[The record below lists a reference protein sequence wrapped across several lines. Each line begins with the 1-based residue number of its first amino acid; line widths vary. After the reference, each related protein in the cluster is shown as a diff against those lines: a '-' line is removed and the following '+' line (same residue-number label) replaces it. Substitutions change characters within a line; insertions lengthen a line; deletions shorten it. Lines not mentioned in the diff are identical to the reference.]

1 MTALRKTTAALIS
14 DAAPFAI
21 RAERASDVA
30 AREAL
35 LDACFGDNRHT
46 RTCQRLRDGRA
57 PAEGLALSAV
67 RQGRVVGSVRL
78 WHVSAGGIPALMLG
92 PLAVEA
98 SSRQLGVGAALM
110 DHALAAAKARGH
122 RAVILL
128 GDAPYYARFGFSAA
142 KTGEL
147 SLPGAFERDR
157 LLGLELSEGALDDA
171 WGMIAPTGAPLPKP
185 KAGPTR
191 QEGTSSCRAWLDA
204 MPENLPEPS
213 AGAASTL
220 PQRHHHGAPD
230 RDLGH
235 DRAGPPGAPL
245 GRLRAGGLRRCQ
257 AIPIAPRG
265 VAHSGEKP
273 LNRAK
278 PARIIPSPSHDR
290 GSDAPSP
297 DFNRLAL

>member
-21 RAERASDVA
+21 RSERTSDVV

-35 LDACFGDNRHT
+35 LDACFGDNRHA

-67 RQGRVVGSVRL
+67 RQGRLVGSVRL

-122 RAVILL
+122 RVVILL

-147 SLPGAFERDR
+147 TLPGTFERDR
-157 LLGLELSEGALDDA
+157 LLGLELGEGALDGA
-171 WGMIAPTGAPLPKP
+171 WGMIVPTGAPLPKT
-185 KAGPTR
+185 KAG
-191 QEGTSSCRAWLDA
+191 RARKALLV
-204 MPENLPEPS
+204 PR
-213 AGAASTL
+213 AA
-220 PQRHHHGAPD
+220 
-230 RDLGH
+230 
-235 DRAGPPGAPL
+235 
-245 GRLRAGGLRRCQ
+245 
-257 AIPIAPRG
+257 
-265 VAHSGEKP
+265 
-273 LNRAK
+273 
-278 PARIIPSPSHDR
+278 
-290 GSDAPSP
+290 
-297 DFNRLAL
+297 

>member
-1 MTALRKTTAALIS
+1 MTALRKTTTALLS

-35 LDACFGDNRHT
+35 LDACFGDDRHM

-128 GDAPYYARFGFSAA
+128 GDAPYYARFGFSDR
-142 KTGEL
+142 KTGQL
-147 SLPGAFERDR
+147 ALPGAFERDR
-157 LLGLELSEGALDDA
+157 LLGLELSEGALDGA
-171 WGMIAPTGAPLPKP
+171 WGMIAPTGAPLPKA
-185 KAGPTR
+185 KAGRTR
-191 QEGTSSCRAWLDA
+191 KALFV
-204 MPENLPEPS
+204 
-213 AGAASTL
+213 
-220 PQRHHHGAPD
+220 
-230 RDLGH
+230 
-235 DRAGPPGAPL
+235 
-245 GRLRAGGLRRCQ
+245 
-257 AIPIAPRG
+257 PR
-265 VAHSGEKP
+265 VA
-273 LNRAK
+273 
-278 PARIIPSPSHDR
+278 
-290 GSDAPSP
+290 
-297 DFNRLAL
+297 

>member
-21 RAERASDVA
+21 RSERTSDVA

-35 LDACFGDNRHT
+35 LDACFGDNRHV

-67 RQGRVVGSVRL
+67 RQGRLVGSVRL

-110 DHALAAAKARGH
+110 DHVLAVAKARGH
-122 RAVILL
+122 HAVILL

-147 SLPGAFERDR
+147 TLPGTFERDR
-157 LLGLELSEGALDDA
+157 LLGLELGEGALDGA
-171 WGMIAPTGAPLPKP
+171 WGMIVPTGAPLPKSRAARAR
-185 KAGPTR
+185 KALLVSR
-191 QEGTSSCRAWLDA
+191 
-204 MPENLPEPS
+204 
-213 AGAASTL
+213 
-220 PQRHHHGAPD
+220 
-230 RDLGH
+230 
-235 DRAGPPGAPL
+235 
-245 GRLRAGGLRRCQ
+245 
-257 AIPIAPRG
+257 
-265 VAHSGEKP
+265 VA
-273 LNRAK
+273 
-278 PARIIPSPSHDR
+278 
-290 GSDAPSP
+290 
-297 DFNRLAL
+297 